1 MKDINGLQRENIK
14 DLQPYASARSEF
26 NGTEGIFLD
35 ANENSFGSPV
45 EASYNRYPDPT
56 QMALKTAISKVKGV
70 PENHIF
76 LGNGSDEAIDLLI
89 RAFCTPGTDNIIISP
104 PTFGLYE
111 IFATIQDAGV
121 KKAPLTEDFQ
131 LDMEAI
137 AEAVDKNTK
146 IIFVCSP
153 NNPTGN
159 TINRQDI
166 ETLLINFDG
175 LVVVDEAYINYSRQ
189 HSFIKELTEYENL
202 VVLQTFSKAWG
213 MAGIRLGM
221 AFASTPVIN
230 ILNKIKAPYNLNQR
244 TQELAIEALN
254 NIEVVNEWIKTTVTE
269 REKLVNELTQL
280 SIIEKIFPSEA
291 NFLLVKVKNAE
302 DIYKSLLNNG
312 IITRKQLHI
321 KDGCLRI
328 TVGTPTENSELLRVL
343 QTL

>member
-1 MKDINGLQRENIK
+1 MKDINGLQRENLK
-14 DLQPYASARSEF
+14 DLQPYASARSEYS
-26 NGTEGIFLD
+26 GTGEIFLD
-35 ANENSFGSPV
+35 ANENSHGSPV
-45 EASYNRYPDPT
+45 DASYNRYPDPL
-56 QMALKTAISKVKGV
+56 QASLKIAISKIKGV

-89 RAFCTPGTDNIIISP
+89 RAFCTPATDNIIVSP

-111 IFATIQDAGV
+111 IFAKIQDAGV
-121 KKAPLTEDFQ
+121 KKTPLTDDFQ

-137 AEAVDKNTK
+137 AEAVDKKTK

-230 ILNKIKAPYNLNQR
+230 ILNKIKAPYNLNQS
-244 TQELAIEALN
+244 TQELAIQALN
-254 NIEVVNEWIKTTVTE
+254 NIETVNDWIKTTVSE
-269 REKLVNELTQL
+269 REKLVNELTKL
-280 SIIEKIFPSEA
+280 SIIEKVFPSEA

-302 DIYKSLLNNG
+302 EVYKSLLNNG